1 LEFYAIIYHIIAKSF
16 TLIQANIYYIYYL
29 KNRILPMDENII
41 LDIQHVTKAFPGVVA
56 LNDVSFQVR
65 RGEIHGLCGENGA
78 GKSTLMKILSGV
90 YPYGTYEG
98 DIYYNDKLLK
108 LEGSSIHKAAEEGI
122 AIVYQEL
129 TLVPGMTVGEN
140 IFLGKEPVNLGSII
154 WDRVY
159 SETQNILNEYHL
171 DVQPQDI
178 VKNLGVGKMQMTE
191 IAKAL
196 SEDAKILILDEPT
209 SALSEAEVT
218 QLMEILSTLKEHG
231 VTCIYITHKIEE
243 FFRITDTVT
252 VLRDGKVVTTQKAK
266 DLDSQKLVQYMVGR
280 EMKERFPKGNRHP
293 GEILLEVNDLHAED
307 PNKGK
312 EVLKG
317 VTFNLRKGEILGI
330 AGLMGSGR
338 TELVMTLFG
347 EYANVTQGTIKLNSQ
362 EIEISNGN
370 DAMRKGISLVPED
383 RKRHGLVLMQ
393 SILKNIS
400 LPNLDRFSSFMR
412 INNDAELVE
421 SLKFAKG
428 LAIKTPNLFVPAESL
443 SGGNQQKVVIAK
455 WLMSGPKILIM
466 DDPTRGVD
474 VGAKFE
480 IYKLMN
486 ELAEQGISIIMISS
500 DLQEVLG
507 MSDRVM
513 VMCHGRSNG
522 TLDIIDA
529 TQERIMTMATG
540 IAELN

>member
-1 LEFYAIIYHIIAKSF
+1 M
-16 TLIQANIYYIYYL
+16 N
-29 KNRILPMDENII
+29 ENII
-41 LDIQHVTKAFPGVVA
+41 LDFQHVTKAFPGVVA
-56 LNDVSFQVR
+56 LNDVSFKIQ
-65 RGEIHGLCGENGA
+65 RGEIHGICGENGA

-90 YPYGTYEG
+90 YPHGTYEG
-98 DIYYNDKLLK
+98 DIIYNGQPLK
-108 LEGSSIHKAAEEGI
+108 LEGSSIHQAAEEGI

-140 IFLGKEPVNLGSII
+140 IFLGKEPNKVGLIT

-159 SETQNILNEYHL
+159 SDTQRILDEYHL
-171 DVQPQDI
+171 EIHPQDI

-196 SEDAKILILDEPT
+196 SENAKVLILDEPT
-209 SALSEAEVT
+209 SALSETEVT
-218 QLMEILSTLKEHG
+218 QLISILETLKDHG

-243 FFRITDTVT
+243 FFRIADNVT

-266 DLDSQKLVQYMVGR
+266 ELDSQKLVKYMVGR
-280 EMKERFPKGNRHP
+280 EMKERFPKGNRTP
-293 GEILLEVNDLHAED
+293 GEIILEVVDLKAED
-307 PNKGK
+307 PNKNK
-312 EVLKG
+312 EIIKG
-317 VTFNLRKGEILGI
+317 VSFDLRKGEILGI

-347 EYANVTQGTIKLNSQ
+347 EYGKVTQGTIKLDGQ
-362 EIEISNGN
+362 EIVIKNGN
-370 DAMRKGISLVPED
+370 DAMKKGISLVPED
-383 RKRHGLVLMQ
+383 RKRHGLILIQ
-393 SILKNIS
+393 SILKNIT
-400 LPNLDRFSSFMR
+400 LPNLDKFASFLR

-421 SLKFAKG
+421 SLKIAKE
-428 LAIKTPNLFVPAESL
+428 LAVKTPNLFVPAESL

-455 WLMSGPKILIM
+455 WLMSGPRILIM

-522 TLDIIDA
+522 TLGINEA
-529 TQERIMTMATG
+529 TQERIMTLATG
-540 IAELN
+540 LNEQE

>member
-1 LEFYAIIYHIIAKSF
+1 
-16 TLIQANIYYIYYL
+16 
-29 KNRILPMDENII
+29 MDENVI
-41 LDIQHVTKAFPGVVA
+41 LDIQHITKEFPGVVA
-56 LNDVSFQVR
+56 LSDVCFQVK

-90 YPYGTYEG
+90 YPHGTYEG
-98 DIYYNDKLLK
+98 DITYNGELLK
-108 LEGSSIHKAAEEGI
+108 LEGSAIHKAAEKGI

-140 IFLGKEPVNLGSII
+140 IFLGKEPVQRGSIN
-154 WDRVY
+154 WDHVY
-159 SETQNILNEYHL
+159 SETQKILDEYHL
-171 DVQPQDI
+171 DVHPQDI

-196 SEDAKILILDEPT
+196 SEKAQILILDEPT

-218 QLMEILSTLKEHG
+218 QLMEILQTLKAHG
-231 VTCIYITHKIEE
+231 VTCIYITHKLEE
-243 FFRITDTVT
+243 FFRVTDQVT
-252 VLRDGKVVTTQKAK
+252 VLRDGKVVTTQETKN
-266 DLDSQKLVQYMVGR
+266 LTPEKLVQYMVGR
-280 EMKERFPKGNRHP
+280 EMKERFPKGNRIP
-293 GEILLEVNDLHAED
+293 GDVIFEVNDLHAED
-307 PNKGK
+307 PDKGK

-317 VTFNLRKGEILGI
+317 VTFDLRKGEILGI

-338 TELVMTLFG
+338 TELVMTIFG
-347 EYANVTQGTIKLNSQ
+347 EYAKVTSGSMKLFGKEITIT
-362 EIEISNGN
+362 NGHS
-370 DAMRKGISLVPED
+370 AMEHGISLVPED
-383 RKRHGLVLMQ
+383 RKRHGLILIQ

-400 LPNLDRFSSFMR
+400 LPNLERFSSFMR
-412 INNDAELVE
+412 IDQDAELAE
-421 SLKFAKG
+421 SLKFAKE

-443 SGGNQQKVVIAK
+443 SGGNQQKVVISK

-466 DDPTRGVD
+466 DDPTRGID

-507 MSDRVM
+507 MSDRIM
-513 VMCHGRSNG
+513 VMCHGSSNG
-522 TLDIIDA
+522 TLEINEA

-540 IAELN
+540 IC